1 MKKQNNQ
8 EEEFKTK
15 FNADIE
21 QDEKQTEQILNSYTG
36 EKDYKVNPIF

>member
-1 MKKQNNQ
+1 MKKQNKQ

-21 QDEKQTEQILNSYTG
+21 QDEKQAEKVLNNYTG
-36 EKDYKVNPIF
+36 EKDYKVNPTF

>member
-1 MKKQNNQ
+1 MKPQNKQ
-8 EEEFKTK
+8 EEKFKTK

-21 QDEKQTEQILNSYTG
+21 ADEKQTEQILNNYTG